1 MSYEFLNGKGTRAFQ
16 LLYSVMLLAFLGP
29 LVLTRRLSLHFRVS
43 DSHIVLIT
51 LSIVCT
57 LRAISRFHHSLIS
70 SVQIARAPLQRETAL
85 FF

>member
-1 MSYEFLNGKGTRAFQ
+1 MGRELEPFNYYIQ
-16 LLYSVMLLAFLGP
+16 LCLAFLGS
-29 LVLTRRLSLHFRVS
+29 LVLTRRLSLHLRVS

-57 LRAISRFHHSLIS
+57 LRAISRFHNSLIS
-70 SVQIARAPLQRETAL
+70 SVQIACAPLQRETAL